1 MSKQPNPTLI
11 GGFALGGIAVEPSAH
26 TAAGDPHRGGDVC
39 LLPARPGPFDDQLP
53 ATDGQTSVRVGH
65 ENLLVVKTS
74 DISTKPGG
82 SLCQVPRC
90 GTNLMAGYI

>member
-1 MSKQPNPTLI
+1 MAEVLEGCERARVVLAQGTAQRVQL
-11 GGFALGGIAVEPSAH
+11 ALSG
-26 TAAGDPHRGGDVC
+26 
-39 LLPARPGPFDDQLP
+39 
-53 ATDGQTSVRVGH
+53 VGH

-90 GTNLMAGYI
+90 ATNLVTGYS